1 MIITYKSTQLTLLV
15 TNDDGV
21 CEYFVSLR
29 CKVKD
34 ENWFEQKKIIGMEKH
49 LLPLLIHIPHHK

>member
-21 CEYFVSLR
+21 CEYFVSLK

-34 ENWFEQKKIIGMEKH
+34 ENWFEQKKNYWNGKTSTST
-49 LLPLLIHIPHHK
+49 PNPYPSP

>member
-21 CEYFVSLR
+21 CEYFVSLK

-34 ENWFEQKKIIGMEKH
+34 ENWFEQKK
-49 LLPLLIHIPHHK
+49 LLEWKNIYFHS